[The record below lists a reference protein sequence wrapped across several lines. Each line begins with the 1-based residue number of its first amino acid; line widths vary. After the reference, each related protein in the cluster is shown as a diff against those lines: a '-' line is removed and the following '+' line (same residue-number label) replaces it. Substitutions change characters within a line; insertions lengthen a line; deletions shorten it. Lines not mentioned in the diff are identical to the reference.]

1 MRERGQSRVAGW
13 HVPGW
18 AMARRS
24 APDGRRRARRRRA
37 RRRRARKRPGRCVI
51 VCLDICVEPV
61 APANHRISVCETAE
75 TPRYFCASAG
85 TSLLLLRPSRAPPG
99 PRAPLAPV
107 LRWYL
112 AGHYGEVDLGRLSS
126 RLGFASAAT
135 SACLGLLLPGT
146 PPAGRCSHGIGRRC
160 GVRHA
165 LGRPTHAGR
174 RDPAPRDRACALHRR
189 PFHQRGRLR

>member
-1 MRERGQSRVAGW
+1 MDDDERDDDERDDDEHGS
-13 HVPGW
+13 
-18 AMARRS
+18 
-24 APDGRRRARRRRA
+24 GR
-37 RRRRARKRPGRCVI
+37 GVCEV

-135 SACLGLLLPGT
+135 SACLGLLLPGA
-146 PPAGRCSHGIGRRC
+146 AGRSRRWSSAATA
-160 GVRHA
+160 R
-165 LGRPTHAGR
+165 AGPPGDRTRAR
-174 RDPAPRDRACALHRR
+174 RGPPRGPLLSCAPV
-189 PFHQRGRLR
+189 QG